1 MGANEQQGLPTP
13 DPELKRLERYVGTWD
28 MKGRTVGSDVD
39 NISGR
44 ATFEWL
50 PGGFFM
56 QQRTS
61 LSFDFLGLQIESL
74 ELIGYDPE
82 SETFPSTVYANMAPT
97 PLPYRWE
104 VGEDTLKITVSYA
117 PLDATFTGKWSK
129 DGKSFEG
136 GWRPNPGADEAVNF
150 PYDIGGHRV

>member
-13 DPELKRLERYVGTWD
+13 DPALKRLERYVGTWD
-28 MKGRTVGSDVD
+28 MKGRVVGSDVD

-61 LSFDFLGLQIESL
+61 LNFDFIGLQIKSL

-82 SETFPSTVYANMAPT
+82 SKTFPSTVYANMAPT

-104 VGEDTLKITVSYA
+104 VGEDTLKIAVSYA

-129 DGKSFEG
+129 DGKSFG
-136 GWRPNPGADEAVNF
+136 GG
-150 PYDIGGHRV
+150 

>member
-13 DPELKRLERYVGTWD
+13 DPALKRLERYVGTWD

-50 PGGFFM
+50 PGGFFL

-61 LSFDFLGLQIESL
+61 LNFDFLGLQIESL

-82 SETFPSTVYANMAPT
+82 SETFPSTVYSNLAPT

-104 VGEDTLKITVSYA
+104 VGEDTLKISVSYA

-129 DGKSFEG
+129 DGKSFGG
-136 GWRPNPGADEAVNF
+136 GWRPNPGADENVNF
-150 PYDIGGHRV
+150 PYDIGGQRA

>member
-13 DPELKRLERYVGTWD
+13 DPTLKRLERYVGTWD
-28 MKGRTVGSDVD
+28 MKGRVVGSDVD

-82 SETFPSTVYANMAPT
+82 SETFPSTVYANMAPM

-129 DGKSFEG
+129 DGMSFGG
-136 GWRPNPGADEAVNF
+136 GWRPNPGADENVNF